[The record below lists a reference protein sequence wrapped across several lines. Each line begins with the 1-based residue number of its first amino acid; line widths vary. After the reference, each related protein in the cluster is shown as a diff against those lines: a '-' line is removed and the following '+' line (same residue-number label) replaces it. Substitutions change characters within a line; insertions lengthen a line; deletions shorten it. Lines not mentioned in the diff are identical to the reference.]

1 MAQTHMPLNPRLL
14 FATLLMIAVWA
25 AMAGWFR
32 PSSTPTVEQLLPAQI
47 VADAKQLRD
56 SLQNTSHFVLLYFS
70 DSLPME
76 RRQTLLQ
83 QLEALPESIKMLCLS
98 ASGNSS
104 TSAQAQLR
112 LSECNNAEHSDF
124 GSALFWHQSNRSS
137 RHTQRSLH
145 QTLEAE
151 LEQRLEPSEL
161 KQIALYSPES
171 IRSQSWQ
178 AANDDL
184 PRIAPLLGLIILTI
198 PLLAFRSLPAPAFI
212 FLTASSTTTLT
223 LLIFNF
229 SLDGGFNALL
239 LAVIPLIWAVSSMD
253 AAHLVDRLESHH
265 RRGTPQPFRHA
276 FQELIGPC
284 SVTTATTFI
293 GFGALALQDS
303 SPLLRSFGLTAAA
316 GTGLALVITFLL
328 GWLLLEP
335 NHRKP
340 RRPSRVNRFAAL
352 SHSLVR
358 TTGRYPLPVL
368 IAWLVIT
375 LSMAPFATRV
385 TSEIPF
391 PNIFASD
398 HPMSH
403 QTEILQQRFSSDLR
417 PLTLYL
423 TPTKKIGSERDTLLH
438 AVSATSDY
446 LSKLPEVRLVLPTAI
461 IPTLCD
467 AECRS
472 KGSTTSHLKGY
483 LDDSGVVRLDVLLS
497 PTERVR
503 QQQIIDWL
511 RHFDQTMLSYHRIV
525 FDGPGYLYPKVE
537 SLGLTGAL
545 NGLLISLSGI
555 ILLLFAVF
563 RQLRLVMAALLVTLL
578 PLWFVVGIMGT
589 TGINWSLALLGVPAM
604 LFGLAVDDTIHLLW
618 HRKRPTSFRRLL
630 RYNAIKSGTALT
642 STTLMLCLCV
652 ATLGLSSLQANQHIA
667 ILLSFGMAL
676 ALLLDLTLLPALLSL
691 MRRKSPRQ
699 QR

>member
-1 MAQTHMPLNPRLL
+1 MPLNLRLL

-32 PSSTPTVEQLLPAQI
+32 PSSTPTVEQLLPPQI

-56 SLQNTSHFVLLYFS
+56 SLQHTTHFALLYFT
-70 DSLPME
+70 DTLPME
-76 RRQTLLQ
+76 RRQMLLE
-83 QLEALPESIKMLCLS
+83 QLQELPDSINMLCLS
-98 ASGNSS
+98 APANSS
-104 TSAQAQLR
+104 TSTQAQLR
-112 LSECNNAEHSDF
+112 LSKCNNAEYTDSA
-124 GSALFWHQSNRSS
+124 SALFWRQSNRAS
-137 RHTQRSLH
+137 RQTHSSLH
-145 QTLEAE
+145 QILEAE
-151 LEQRLEPSEL
+151 LGQRLEPSEM

-239 LAVIPLIWAVSSMD
+239 LAVIPLIWAISSMD
-253 AAHLVDRLESHH
+253 AAHLVDRLERHH

-276 FQELIGPC
+276 LRELIGPC

-303 SPLLRSFGLTAAA
+303 SPLLRSFGLTAAV
-316 GTGLALVITFLL
+316 GTGFALAITFLL
-328 GWLLLEP
+328 GSLLLEP

-340 RRPSRVNRFAAL
+340 GQQSRINHFAAL
-352 SHSLVR
+352 SHSLVS

-368 IAWLVIT
+368 ITWLVIT
-375 LSMAPFATRV
+375 LSMVPFALRV

-391 PNIFASD
+391 PNIFATD

-403 QTEILQQRFSSDLR
+403 QTELLQQRFSSDLR

-423 TPTKKIGSERDTLLH
+423 TPTKNTGSGRDTLLH

-446 LSKLPEVRLVLPTAI
+446 LSKLPEVRLVLPTAFI
-461 IPTLCD
+461 HTLCD
-467 AECRS
+467 DECRK
-472 KGSTTSHLKGY
+472 KGSTTPHLKGY
-483 LDDSGVVRLDVLLS
+483 LDDSGVFRLDVLFS
-497 PTERVR
+497 PTERAR
-503 QQQIIDWL
+503 QQQIIGWL
-511 RHFDQTMLSYHRIV
+511 THFDQTMLSHHRIV
-525 FDGPGYLYPKVE
+525 FDGPGYLYPEVE
-537 SLGLTGAL
+537 SLGLTGAV

-555 ILLLFAVF
+555 ILLLFVVF
-563 RQLRLVMAALLVTLL
+563 RQVGLVMAALLVTLL

-652 ATLGLSSLQANQHIA
+652 ATLSLSSLQANQDVA
-667 ILLSFGMAL
+667 ILLSVGMAL

-691 MRRKSPRQ
+691 MRRKSPQ
-699 QR
+699 QQQ